1 MRFTCK
7 STTFARSLGQGITLT
22 DTGQPEALVEAA
34 LEQLLSWP
42 GLSRSPQ
49 LAKFLNYIVRA
60 KLTGDEASIK
70 AYSIAVDVFGRPPSF
85 DPQSDPI
92 VRVQARRLRALLEE
106 YYAGEGSGSPVRI
119 HLPVGRYVPEF
130 RSGGDI
136 SSPERAVEPVST
148 AAADSPAERRQQ
160 RLRRQGGGRG
170 DWLLYALL
178 LIVGTGIVVTLAQV
192 LMPRPTRM
200 EVPGQP
206 SIGIAEFTAI
216 SPPQGAAA
224 SPVNIAGLAIELVT
238 DLQLFDD
245 IQPSYMQGGAPEDGG
260 PDYQLTG
267 IARHEAGLVQVTAS
281 LRRSGS
287 DTALWSSTQTVRADQ
302 LRNSID
308 EISQAFAEQLGAHP
322 GPLFVDAYRWLAEN
336 PNIAGNETV
345 FLCGLIFTRYRDTAA
360 VTDAAR
366 ARDCSSSILAQGD
379 DALALA
385 MRAGLLLDDLV
396 ATQLRLDPEP
406 LAEAGR
412 LLTQA
417 LRLNATSSTIWREYA
432 RYLFQAGRLSEAEA
446 AYVSALQINPAN
458 LDAVAG
464 FGQMLLVRGGSL
476 QGSALAA
483 QALRGA
489 VEPPHWYYMAPAVNA
504 LRAGDDDEA
513 IALAENLAAGDAEM
527 GATIAVVAAFRSG
540 NVDVLNRYFAQL
552 LDVTRYRRFGIL
564 PVLRQRILESA
575 LLDEIAAQLKRAGVA
590 DVALDGNF

>member
-1 MRFTCK
+1 
-7 STTFARSLGQGITLT
+7 
-22 DTGQPEALVEAA
+22 
-34 LEQLLSWP
+34 
-42 GLSRSPQ
+42 
-49 LAKFLNYIVRA
+49 VRA
-60 KLTGDEASIK
+60 KLGGDEASIK
-70 AYSIAVDVFGRPPSF
+70 AYSIAVDVFGRPPTF

-106 YYAGEGSGSPVRI
+106 YYTGEGSGSPVRI
-119 HLPVGRYVPEF
+119 YLPVGRYVPEF
-130 RSGGDI
+130 RSGGDV
-136 SSPERAVEPVST
+136 SSPEPAVEPVST
-148 AAADSPAERRQQ
+148 PPADSHAERRQQ

-178 LIVGTGIVVTLAQV
+178 LIVGTGIVVALTQV

-200 EVPGQP
+200 EVPGHP

-216 SPPQGAAA
+216 SSPQSAAA
-224 SPVNIAGLAIELVT
+224 APVNISGLAIELVT

-245 IQPSYMQGGAPEDGG
+245 IQPSYMQGGPPEDGG

-267 IARHEAGLVQVTAS
+267 IARYEAGLVQVTAS

-287 DTALWSSTQTVRADQ
+287 DTAMWSSTQTVRADQ

-308 EISQAFAEQLGAHP
+308 DISQAFAEQLGAHP

-336 PNIAGNETV
+336 PNIAGNETT
-345 FLCGLIFTRYRDTAA
+345 FLCGLLFTRYRDSAA
-360 VTDAAR
+360 VADAAR
-366 ARDCSSSILAQGD
+366 ARNCSSSVLARSD

-385 MRAGLLLDDLV
+385 IRAGLLLDDLV

-417 LRLNATSSTIWREYA
+417 LRLDATSSTIWREYA
-432 RYLFQAGRLSEAEA
+432 HYLFQAGRLSEAEA
-446 AYVSALQINPAN
+446 AYLSALQLNPAN

-489 VEPPHWYYMAPAVNA
+489 VEPPHWYYMGPAVNA
-504 LRAGDDDEA
+504 LRAGKDDEA
-513 IALAENLAAGDAEM
+513 IAHAENLAAGDAEM
-527 GATIAVVAAFRSG
+527 GATIAVVAGFRSG

-564 PVLRQRILESA
+564 PVLRQRILDSA
-575 LLDEIAAQLKRAGVA
+575 LLDEIAVQLKRAGVA
-590 DVALDGNF
+590 DVALDGDF

>member
-1 MRFTCK
+1 M
-7 STTFARSLGQGITLT
+7 GQGITLT
-22 DTGQPEALVEAA
+22 DTGEPNALVEAA
-34 LEQLLSWP
+34 LDQLLSWP

-60 KLTGDEASIK
+60 KLGGDEASIK
-70 AYSIAVDVFGRPPSF
+70 AYSIAVDVFGRPPTF

-92 VRVQARRLRALLEE
+92 VRVQARRLRALLGE

-119 HLPVGRYVPEF
+119 YLPVGRYVPEF
-130 RSGGDI
+130 LGRDDVSA
-136 SSPERAVEPVST
+136 PESAVEPVPGPVVDAPSGRQQ
-148 AAADSPAERRQQ
+148 ERRV
-160 RLRRQGGGRG
+160 RPGGGRRE
-170 DWLLYALL
+170 WLLYALL
-178 LIVGTGIVVTLAQV
+178 LIIGTGIVVALTQV
-192 LMPRPTRM
+192 LMPRPTRI
-200 EVPGQP
+200 EVPGNP
-206 SIGIAEFTAI
+206 RIGIAEFTAI
-216 SPPQGAAA
+216 SAPQGEAA
-224 SPVNIAGLAIELVT
+224 SLVNISGLAIELVT

-245 IQPSYMQGGAPEDGG
+245 IAPSYMQGGPLEGGG
-260 PDYQLTG
+260 PEYQLTG
-267 IARHEAGLVQVTAS
+267 IARQEAGLVQVTAS

-308 EISQAFAEQLGAHP
+308 DISQAFAEQLGAHR
-322 GPLFVDAYRWLAEN
+322 GPLFVDAYRWLAET
-336 PNIAGNETV
+336 PNIAGNETT
-345 FLCGLIFTRYRDTAA
+345 FLCSLLFTRYRDSAA
-360 VTDAAR
+360 VADAAR
-366 ARDCSSSILAQGD
+366 ARDCSSSVLARSD

-412 LLTQA
+412 LLNQA
-417 LRLNATSSTIWREYA
+417 LRLDATSSTIWREYA

-446 AYVSALQINPAN
+446 AYVSALQLNPAN

-489 VEPPHWYYMAPAVNA
+489 VEPPHWYYMGPAVNA
-504 LRAGDDDEA
+504 LRAGKDDEA

-564 PVLRQRILESA
+564 PVLQQRILDSA
-575 LLDEIAAQLKRAGVA
+575 LLDEIGAQLKRAGVA
-590 DVALDGNF
+590 DVALDGDF